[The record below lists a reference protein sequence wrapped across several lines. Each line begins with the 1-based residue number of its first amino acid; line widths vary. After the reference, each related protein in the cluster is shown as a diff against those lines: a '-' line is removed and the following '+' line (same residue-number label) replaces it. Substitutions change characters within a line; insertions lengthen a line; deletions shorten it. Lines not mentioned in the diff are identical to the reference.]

1 LISDE
6 LLGQFALHGTPR
18 DVIGEIER
26 MTSESPVTRIEFG
39 MPHGPE
45 GSVKALQL
53 LGEHVLPHV
62 AKNQGR

>member
-1 LISDE
+1 MLTLIFMH
-6 LLGQFALHGTPR
+6 LVLY
-18 DVIGEIER
+18 VIGDIER

-53 LGEHVLPHV
+53 LGERVLPHV
-62 AKNQGR
+62 ATQRAAKDQGR